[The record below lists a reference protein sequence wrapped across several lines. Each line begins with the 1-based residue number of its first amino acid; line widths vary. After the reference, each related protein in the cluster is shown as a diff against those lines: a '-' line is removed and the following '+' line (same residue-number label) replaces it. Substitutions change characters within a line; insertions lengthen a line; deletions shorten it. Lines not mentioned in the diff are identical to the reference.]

1 MKKVIIKNR
10 SNGFVGYYI
19 PEINLRRSFGPYESK
34 EVDAEE
40 IQKVVYQSGG
50 QELVDAYFI
59 IEDKDLA
66 ATISPEVSQEPE
78 YWMDKDNIIKVMTS
92 GSLDEF
98 LDFLDFCPLGSLE
111 TVKDLAV
118 SLPLTDTNKMKA
130 IQNKTG
136 MNVYNAIQNK
146 DIDES
151 TPAETAIRRVK
162 QVESTPAVTPK
173 YRRVESKVE

>member
-19 PEINLRRSFGPYESK
+19 PEINLRRSFGPYEAK

-78 YWMDKDNIIKVMTS
+78 YWMDKDNIIKILTS
-92 GSLDEF
+92 ASQDEF
-98 LDFLDFCPLGSLE
+98 LDFLDFCPAGALE

-118 SLPLTDTNKMKA
+118 SLPISDVNKMKA
-130 IQNKTG
+130 IQEKTG

-146 DIDES
+146 DEEIEKTS
-151 TPAETAIRRVK
+151 SRTTRRV
-162 QVESTPAVTPK
+162 QQTTTVEPPK
-173 YRRVESKVE
+173 YRRVEK